1 MDNVLK
7 TYIVAGVVLC
17 RMGKF
22 LLVQQKKEIAKGLW
36 NIPAGKVEEG
46 YTIEQTAIKEAKE
59 ETGYDVT
66 LIRKIDIFQE
76 NEKVPARHAFL
87 GEIIGGNLQFP
98 KDEIL
103 DAQWLTYDEIREM
116 KEKLRGEWVLG
127 AIEKV
132 REAGKTT

>member
-17 RMGKF
+17 KMDKY
-22 LLVQQKKEIAKGLW
+22 LLVQEKKEIAKGLW
-36 NIPAGKVEEG
+36 NIPAGKVEVG
-46 YTIEQTAIKEAKE
+46 YTIEQTAVKEVKE

-87 GEIIGGNLQFP
+87 GEIVGGELTFP
-98 KDEIL
+98 EDEIL
-103 DAQWLTYDEIREM
+103 DVQWFTYDEIRGM
-116 KEKLRGEWVLG
+116 KEKLRSEWVLG
-127 AIEKV
+127 AIEQAMQM
-132 REAGKTT
+132 RNA